1 MTENLVAFMLYVNGF
16 EVHDLGVDVEPQ
28 AFVDK
33 INEIEPDMFLRDVHK
48 KINVFAALLQH

>member
-16 EVHDLGVDVEPQ
+16 EVHDLGVDVGPQ

-33 INEIEPDMFLRDVHK
+33 IN
-48 KINVFAALLQH
+48 VFAVLLQH